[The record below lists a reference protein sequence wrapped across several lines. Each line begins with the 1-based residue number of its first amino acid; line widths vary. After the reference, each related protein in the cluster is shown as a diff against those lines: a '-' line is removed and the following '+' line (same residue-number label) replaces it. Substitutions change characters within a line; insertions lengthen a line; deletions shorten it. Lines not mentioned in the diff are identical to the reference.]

1 MAYVE
6 LHAHSAYSFLD
17 GASHVEELALRAAEL
32 GYETIALTDH
42 EGVYGSLEFA
52 HAAKHFGVRAIT
64 GAEVT
69 LRCGV
74 GSTEPQKKSGGAGS
88 AGAGAG
94 NRAHVTLLVE
104 SPQGYSNLCR
114 LLTAAHA
121 HTRPKEGELL
131 PPALDQAL
139 LAELNEGLVCLSG
152 CARDGLGVREPNA
165 AVALAR
171 AFGRERFFVELQ
183 RPFERGDARRNTLL
197 RDLAAHAGVQTVVT
211 GNVHAHH
218 PRRTALQDVL
228 VAIRHNTSL
237 ESCERERR
245 GNRES
250 VLRTPA
256 EMLELFPDDRDAVL
270 RTTEVAARL
279 EFDLTQELGYRY
291 PDFSDGPEPA
301 IRQLA
306 RVCDDAFSDRYP
318 PSNRLLLSRARA
330 RLEQELR
337 LIDELGL
344 AGFFLLHWEV
354 LELARELA
362 NGIRGPGSPRRWL
375 PPGRGRGSSV
385 GSIVCYLTGLSHV
398 DPVAQNLSLGR
409 FLNRELASVPDIDL
423 DFPRDIREQLIV
435 GVTERYGRE
444 HASLVASFSTYRSR
458 GAIRDVGK
466 ALGLPFAEL
475 ERIARVSD
483 GWNAKRI
490 ADELA
495 LLPDAEQRLLS
506 PRWRAFAELTR
517 EIAGLPRHI
526 SQHPGGMVISSRPL
540 VELVPVQPAAMTGR
554 QLCQW
559 DKDSCSDAGFLKI
572 DLLGLGMLSA
582 VEDCVEQIAEVYGEP
597 IDLTRIPLDDRDV
610 YAEIQR
616 ADTIG
621 DFQIESRAQM
631 QSLLRTKP
639 ENLDDLTVQVALV
652 RPGPIQGKAVHPYID
667 ARERLRVDPDYVPP
681 VDHELLREPLRD
693 THGVVVFQD
702 QVLEVA
708 MALAGFTIGDAEGL
722 RRAMSRKRSEE
733 AIEAFR
739 ERFIEGAVRNGVDP
753 GTADLVYDKL
763 AGFSGFGF
771 PKSHAAAFG
780 LLAYQSAWLRH
791 HYPAEF
797 LCALLNAQPMG
808 FYPPSSLVRDAQ
820 RRGVEVRPPDVNLSG
835 VDCTW
840 EEGAVRMGL
849 KYVKSVGEDDAEA
862 VVAEREANGEFR
874 DVGDLARRLP
884 LDAREL
890 EALLRSGACD
900 RWGKRR
906 DLLWELGL
914 VTRPQTVPGSK
925 KSGEHKQL
933 ALCLDPTAATPE
945 LRDLTQWERMLAD
958 YASTTVSI
966 DVHPLTL
973 LRPHLPSDVLPSDR
987 LNEAP
992 HRSRVSFAGMAVARQ
1007 RPSTAHGIVF
1017 MLLEDEL
1024 GQVNLIVSPEVY
1036 ERNRA
1041 LVRGEPLLLVH
1052 GRFERIKDNRNI
1064 VVQMLESLG
1073 PLARRIASLDVGAAL
1088 PSAHHFGHR

>member
-6 LHAHSAYSFLD
+6 LHCHSAYSFLD
-17 GASHVEELALRAAEL
+17 GASHPEELALRAAEL
-32 GYETIALTDH
+32 GYEAIALTDH

-52 HAAKHFGVRAIT
+52 HAAKHFDVRAIT

-69 LRCGV
+69 LY
-74 GSTEPQKKSGGAGS
+74 GGT
-88 AGAGAG
+88 
-94 NRAHVTLLVE
+94 HVTLLVE
-104 SPQGYSNLCR
+104 SAKGYANLCR

-131 PPALDQAL
+131 PPALDPAL

-152 CARDGLGVREPNA
+152 CARDGLGVRDPNA

-171 AFGRERFFVELQ
+171 AFGRERFYVELQ
-183 RPFERGDARRNTLL
+183 RPFERGDTHRNALL
-197 RDLAAHAGVQTVVT
+197 RDLAEHAGVRTVVT
-211 GNVHAHH
+211 GNVHAHTA
-218 PRRTALQDVL
+218 RRTALQDVL
-228 VAIRHNTSL
+228 VAIRLNTSL

-250 VLRTPA
+250 ILRPPA
-256 EMLELFPDDRDAVL
+256 ELLKLFPDDGDAVR
-270 RTTEVAARL
+270 RTAEVAARL
-279 EFDLTQELGYRY
+279 EFDLTAELGYRY
-291 PDFSDGPEPA
+291 PDFSDGAEPA
-301 IRQLA
+301 IKQLA
-306 RVCDDAFSDRYP
+306 EVCNDAFSERYP
-318 PSNRLLLSRARA
+318 PSNRLLLGQARA

-362 NGIRGPGSPRRWL
+362 HGIRGPGSPRRWL

-409 FLNRELASVPDIDL
+409 FLNRELISAPDIDL
-423 DFPRDIREQLIV
+423 DFPRDIREQLII

-444 HASLVASFSTYRSR
+444 HASLVASFSTYRAR

-475 ERIARVSD
+475 ERLARVSD
-483 GWNAKRI
+483 GWNAMKV
-490 ADELA
+490 AEELQ
-495 LLPDAEQRLLS
+495 LLPEAERRMLS

-540 VELVPVQPAAMTGR
+540 IELVPVQPAAMTGR
-554 QLCQW
+554 QICQW

-597 IDLTRIPLDDRDV
+597 IDLSRIPLDDEAV
-610 YAEIQR
+610 YAEIQK

-639 ENLDDLTVQVALV
+639 ENLEDLTVQVALV

-667 ARERLRVDPDYVPP
+667 ARERLRVDPAYVPP

-702 QVLEVA
+702 QVLDVA
-708 MALAGFTIGDAEGL
+708 MALAGFTIGEAEGL

-739 ERFIEGAVRNGVDP
+739 ERFVRGAARNGVD
-753 GTADLVYDKL
+753 GETADRVYDKL
-763 AGFSGFGF
+763 AAFSGFGF

-820 RRGVEVRPPDVNLSG
+820 RRGVEVRPPDVNLSE
-835 VDCTW
+835 VFCTW
-840 EEGAVRMGL
+840 EESAVRMGL
-849 KYVKSVGEDDAEA
+849 VYVKSVGEDDAEA
-862 VVAEREANGEFR
+862 VVAEREANGPFA
-874 DVGDLARRLP
+874 DVGDLSRRVR

-914 VTRPQTVPGSK
+914 VTRPQTVQR
-925 KSGEHKQL
+925 EHKQL
-933 ALCLDPTAATPE
+933 TLSLEPTAATP
-945 LRDLTQWERMLAD
+945 DLPDLNAWERMLAD
-958 YASTTVSI
+958 YASTSVSI

-973 LRPHLPSDVLPSDR
+973 LRPHLPPGVLPSNE

-992 HRSRVSFAGMAVARQ
+992 HRSRVAFAGMAVARQ

-1024 GQVNLIVSPEVY
+1024 GQVNLIVSPELY

-1041 LVRGEPLLLVH
+1041 VVRGEPLLLVR

-1064 VVQMLESLG
+1064 VVESLESLG
-1073 PLARRIASLDVGAAL
+1073 PLARSISRNDVGAAL